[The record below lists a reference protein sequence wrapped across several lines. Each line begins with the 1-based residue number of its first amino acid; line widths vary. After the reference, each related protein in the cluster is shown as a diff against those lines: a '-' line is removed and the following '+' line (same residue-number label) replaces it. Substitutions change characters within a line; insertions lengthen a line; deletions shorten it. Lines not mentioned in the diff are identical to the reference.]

1 MIRLANTAGT
11 SLLDNA
17 SRLCS
22 LWMGESPRRKRLEGS
37 DIFGMLGFS
46 TKHIDEP
53 AENYVPQEGDRP
65 AEDTIDPAPEDT
77 KEGKQTN
84 LRVEKHEMESKH
96 KKLLQ
101 AIEQCKRQE
110 SKLQSELKQS
120 IATINSIQEKC
131 TMEKQNLKSRLQ
143 SKVSLNE
150 TALKQKSQKLTELEG
165 KLESEVAKIKKLETQ
180 LQANEAKMSENKTKM
195 RDHEA
200 EIQKMKLE
208 AERKTKDIEDQ
219 KQKWELK
226 LKGVQ
231 GELKKEQKRNG
242 SVTEAL
248 KRYKEQCEIKVSN
261 LRTKLKQLTTD
272 KPLLTVGELEQAEE
286 RAEKALEE
294 RTIAFAVQQI
304 RAREHNKKIRK
315 LKNKIKTLGG
325 DTSSGETSSDSD
337 ISGELSDTTVDQGI
351 PISPSSDA
359 KTTSFNDEMP
369 PPSVKMVIW
378 DMDKTLL
385 NFHTRSV
392 YHGPIEKLVQH
403 VTLPFLRLVPQLV
416 SEGIKVGVVTFN
428 DARRAK
434 PFRRNGGADLARP
447 VLTMA
452 FENYFKENKVLDA
465 GLKAIDLVKKIC
477 IVGAHPIYLGD
488 QKSRS
493 KNWHI
498 DQVIRELGPDTQY
511 HEIMF
516 FDNDRTSVEAASDN
530 GIISVHVDTNFAFT
544 MRDWQEGISL
554 VKKRDS
560 AATPDSGD
568 ISDAAVDDEISRT
581 PSLNDDD
588 ASSNDTSSASNDTI
602 SDDDMSRK
610 SEKFGDSVQL

>member
-1 MIRLANTAGT
+1 MRKYPKLLKPLTDDEFKQLAK
-11 SLLDNA
+11 DY
-17 SRLCS
+17 
-22 LWMGESPRRKRLEGS
+22 P
-37 DIFGMLGFS
+37 
-46 TKHIDEP
+46 
-53 AENYVPQEGDRP
+53 
-65 AEDTIDPAPEDT
+65 
-77 KEGKQTN
+77 
-84 LRVEKHEMESKH
+84 
-96 KKLLQ
+96 KKLELELERAKKVEQENAKMQKQRQTEFKELDLNMLACQ
-101 AIEQCKRQE
+101 AQKRDLE
-110 SKLQSELKQS
+110 EKLKQS
-120 IATINSIQEKC
+120 TANIKRIQEEC
-131 TMEKQNLKSRLQ
+131 TMEKNNLESRLQ
-143 SKVSLNE
+143 SKVSLKE
-150 TALKQKSQKLTELEG
+150 AALEQESKKLTELEG

-200 EIQKMKLE
+200 EIQKMKSE

-248 KRYKEQCEIKVSN
+248 KRYKEQCEIEVSN

-272 KPLLTVGELEQAEE
+272 KPLLTVGELKQAEE

-294 RTIAFAVQQI
+294 RTSAFAVQQI

-315 LKNKIKTLGG
+315 LENKIKTLGG

-337 ISGELSDTTVDQGI
+337 GSGELSEPTVDQDI
-351 PISPSSDA
+351 PISPYSDA

-385 NFHTRSV
+385 DYHTSSV

-452 FENYFKENKVLDA
+452 FENYFKENNVSNA

-493 KNWHI
+493 KKWHI

-544 MRDWQEGISL
+544 TQDWQKGIRL

-588 ASSNDTSSASNDTI
+588 ASSNDTSS
-602 SDDDMSRK
+602 DDDMPRK